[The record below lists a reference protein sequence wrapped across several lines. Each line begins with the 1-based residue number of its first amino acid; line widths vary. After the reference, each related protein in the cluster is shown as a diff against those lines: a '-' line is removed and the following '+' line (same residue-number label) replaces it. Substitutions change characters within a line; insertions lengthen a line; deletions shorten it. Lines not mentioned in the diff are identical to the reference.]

1 MKKSRYNIFVD
12 LEEQLLAF
20 NSKTLA
26 LLEFDRDFFN
36 KFNNNDIN
44 EEEKNILLEMG
55 FLIKDDN
62 ELEYLEYIYNKK
74 KFSKDSLNL
83 TIKLTNDCN
92 LRCKYCYQEHKKNKL
107 SMNDTDTLIKFIKK
121 QLEEYKSVNIHW
133 FGGEPLLNIN
143 PLLKVEE
150 FLVSNNI
157 KGNSDI
163 TSNGYLLNQK
173 IMNNLKKTRISSF
186 QITLDG
192 EKNQHDILRITS
204 SNKGTF
210 DRIIENIKLLIKN
223 KIYVDLRININNKN
237 RNLIELLKFINKLD
251 KEKQFLSIYGN
262 ELTNFELSEN
272 IEGLYFKNLKE
283 YSEAYLNFQ
292 EDFFKLKMFFPRPTN
307 VNIGCEFETDSCFM
321 VETDLKLY
329 FCTSS
334 DNNDCFCQGEILS
347 NGEIKLNMENY
358 IKKISESP
366 FKNVKCRECKL
377 LPMCMGGCTLKR
389 ISGQESCIPEK
400 YNLEQYIK
408 LLYKEAISK

>member
-1 MKKSRYNIFVD
+1 MKKSKYNIFVD
-12 LEEQLLAF
+12 LEEQMLAF

-44 EEEKNILLEMG
+44 EEEKKILLEMG
-55 FLIKDDN
+55 FLVKEDN

-92 LRCKYCYQEHKKNKL
+92 LRCKYCYQEHKRNNL
-107 SMNDTDTLIKFIKK
+107 SMRDTDTLIKFIEK

-143 PLLKVEE
+143 PLLKIEE
-150 FLVSNNI
+150 FLVSKNI

-173 IMNNLKKTRISSF
+173 VLNNLKKTRISSF

-192 EKNQHDILRITS
+192 EKNQHDSLRITS

-251 KEKQFLSIYGN
+251 EEKQFLSIYGN

-283 YSEAYLNFQ
+283 YSKAYFNFQ

-366 FKNVKCRECKL
+366 FKKDKCRECKL
-377 LPMCMGGCTLKR
+377 LPMCMGGLHF
-389 ISGQESCIPEK
+389 
-400 YNLEQYIK
+400 
-408 LLYKEAISK
+408 KEN

>member
-92 LRCKYCYQEHKKNKL
+92 LRCKYCYQEHKRNKL
-107 SMNDTDTLIKFIKK
+107 SMNDSDTLIEFIKK

-143 PLLKVEE
+143 PLLKIEE

-192 EKNQHDILRITS
+192 EKNQHDSLRITS

-210 DRIIENIKLLIKN
+210 DRIIENIKLLI
-223 KIYVDLRININNKN
+223 
-237 RNLIELLKFINKLD
+237 
-251 KEKQFLSIYGN
+251 
-262 ELTNFELSEN
+262 
-272 IEGLYFKNLKE
+272 
-283 YSEAYLNFQ
+283 
-292 EDFFKLKMFFPRPTN
+292 
-307 VNIGCEFETDSCFM
+307 
-321 VETDLKLY
+321 
-329 FCTSS
+329 
-334 DNNDCFCQGEILS
+334 
-347 NGEIKLNMENY
+347 
-358 IKKISESP
+358 
-366 FKNVKCRECKL
+366 
-377 LPMCMGGCTLKR
+377 
-389 ISGQESCIPEK
+389 
-400 YNLEQYIK
+400 
-408 LLYKEAISK
+408 